1 MFRKKLVIQSALD
14 FATTGLAANL
24 EIATATTLTDPHHYI
39 IATLGIANPQFRPLC
54 SEIATF
60 DTYGGRYTQRR
71 IVCIGFSDHLVVKP
85 SENPLNLATAFG
97 LTV

>member
-39 IATLGIANPQFRPLC
+39 IATLGITTPNFAPYV
-54 SEIATF
+54 A
-60 DTYGGRYTQRR
+60 
-71 IVCIGFSDHLVVKP
+71 K
-85 SENPLNLATAFG
+85 
-97 LTV
+97 